1 MIDPFT
7 AMMIMN
13 SVSAVMKHQGQKA
26 AASAQRSWKYKKDL
40 AIKRRLNLQY
50 SQARQAFSDTN
61 IMRSA
66 NKDQKV
72 GVQVSQVLQN
82 MKVASAMRASGLPS
96 GQSSDGLLRAAQ
108 GAVLAKSQQ
117 VFDQLDM
124 KAFQLDYRD
133 RDIQQGM
140 DMAWLDAK
148 AQIAGTTYQKNPAIT
163 GLAMDLGQA
172 YMGAKAF
179 DAKMD
184 GTWSSGNS
192 SSTSISGTGVQ

>member
-1 MIDPFT
+1 MAVDPFT
-7 AMMIMN
+7 AMMIMKG
-13 SVSAVMKHQGQKA
+13 VSTVMNHQGQKA
-26 AASAQRSWKYKKDL
+26 AAAAQRAWKYKKDL
-40 AIKRRLNLQY
+40 AIKRRLQLQY
-50 SQARQAFSDTN
+50 SQARQAGADTN
-61 IMRSA
+61 MMRSS

-124 KAFQLDYRD
+124 KALQLDYRD

-148 AQIAGTTYQKNPAIT
+148 AQIAGTTYQKDPGIM
-163 GLAMDLGQA
+163 GLAMGLGSA
-172 YMGAKAF
+172 YMDAKAF
-179 DAKMD
+179 DSQMD
-184 GTWSSGNS
+184 GKWSKETQKAN
-192 SSTSISGTGVQ
+192 I

>member
-1 MIDPFT
+1 MDPFT
-7 AMMIMN
+7 AMMIMQG
-13 SVSAVMKHQGQKA
+13 VSAVMKHQGDKA
-26 AASAQRSWKYKKDL
+26 AAAAQRAWKYKRDL
-40 AIKRRLNLQY
+40 AIKSRLNLQY
-50 SQARQAFSDTN
+50 SQGRQAFSDTN
-61 IMRSA
+61 MMRSS

-124 KAFQLDYRD
+124 KALQLDYRD

-148 AQIAGTTYQKNPAIT
+148 AQIAGTTYQKDPGIM
-163 GLAMDLGQA
+163 GLAMGLGSA
-172 YMGAKAF
+172 YMDAKAF
-179 DAKMD
+179 DSQMD
-184 GTWSSGNS
+184 GEWS
-192 SSTSISGTGVQ
+192 